1 MSGNFLNYI
10 KMSRTLSRLKREGWI
25 PLETPQRKRPHH
37 SLRRESPGFSRVAAG
52 NLRFL
57 SSYDGDLRDPLVLP
71 QESEFST
78 RVARGLLGFLSIR
91 CWVLGPHLE
100 LRPEPQV
107 SSPVL
112 TWISRI
118 LWSFNRGVRPCFVWR
133 HANLLS
139 SQALTVVSGFLSS

>member
-1 MSGNFLNYI
+1 MGL
-10 KMSRTLSRLKREGWI
+10 
-25 PLETPQRKRPHH
+25 
-37 SLRRESPGFSRVAAG
+37 
-52 NLRFL
+52 L
-57 SSYDGDLRDPLVLP
+57 SSYNEDLRDPLVLP

-112 TWISRI
+112 TWISGF
-118 LWSFNRGVRPCFVWR
+118 LWSLGYRYHGESVNNSQKTQKVLDIFILNVCVPVSR
-133 HANLLS
+133 HQSLLTR
-139 SQALTVVSGFLSS
+139 LLCDLSYNDLPRKK